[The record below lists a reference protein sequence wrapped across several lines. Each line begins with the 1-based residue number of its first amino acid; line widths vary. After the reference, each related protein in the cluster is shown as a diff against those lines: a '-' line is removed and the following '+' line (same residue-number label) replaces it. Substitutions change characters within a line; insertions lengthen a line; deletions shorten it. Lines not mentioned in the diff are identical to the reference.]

1 MGMGKYRILIT
12 EDDAVTALFIQ
23 KILESLGYE
32 ALGTA
37 NNGQEALEMC
47 KNLNPDLV
55 LMDISL
61 PGEMDGISTAEFI
74 HEKHKIPIIYVTGNI
89 DNNTIDRAINSNSF
103 GYIIKPIRSEQL
115 FTMIEMTKNRHEL
128 EIKLRESTENLR
140 ILNEQLE
147 EKVSE
152 RTQELNIKNIELEA
166 EIDHRKIIE
175 DDLKKSLAK
184 EKELNEL
191 KSRIV
196 SIISHELKTPLTTI
210 LSSTQL
216 IEYHVDIKSPSHKV
230 IQHIK
235 TIERNVQELT
245 ELINDTLF
253 LSKLEVQKGE
263 LTLKEIN
270 ILNLIQNQIEFI
282 EMGKGKEHNFNLT
295 IADNIPVNI
304 LSDERLLKTILNN
317 LLSNAVKYSPY
328 NKDIKIDIFVLEENL
343 YFSVADKGIGIPE
356 KDKNNLFKL
365 FHRASNTENIE
376 GSGVG
381 LSIIKRCLDLLN
393 GTIYFESTE
402 GKGTKFEFCIPLIN
416 SLKNEPLS

>member
-1 MGMGKYRILIT
+1 MGKYKVLIT
-12 EDDAVTALFIQ
+12 EDDAVTALFIH
-23 KILESLGYE
+23 KILDSLGYE

-37 NNGQEALEMC
+37 NNGNEALEMC
-47 KNLNPDLV
+47 DKLNPDLV

-74 HEKHKIPIIYVTGNI
+74 HEKHEIPIIYVTGNI
-89 DNNTIDRAINSNSF
+89 DNKTIERAIHSNSF

-140 ILNEQLE
+140 VLNEKLE
-147 EKVSE
+147 EKVAE

-175 DDLKKSLAK
+175 EDLKKSLAK

-216 IEYHVDIKSPSHKV
+216 IEYHIDIKSPSNKV

-263 LTLKEIN
+263 LSLKEIK
-270 ILNLIQNQIEFI
+270 IHKLVENQIEFI
-282 EMGKGKEHNFNLT
+282 EMGKGKDYEFHLKINNNVPDS
-295 IADNIPVNI
+295 IE
-304 LSDERLLKTILNN
+304 SDERLLKTILNN
-317 LLSNAVKYSPY
+317 LLSNAVKYSPH
-328 NKDIKIDIFVLEENL
+328 NKNIKVDVFMIDSNL
-343 YFSVADKGIGIPE
+343 HISVTDQGIGIPE
-356 KDKNNLFKL
+356 KDKNMLFKL

-393 GTIYFESTE
+393 GSIHFDSIE
-402 GKGTKFEFCIPLIN
+402 GKGSKFEFCIPIT
-416 SLKNEPLS
+416 STTKNE

>member
-1 MGMGKYRILIT
+1 MGKYRILIT
-12 EDDAVTALFIQ
+12 EDDAVTALFIH

-37 NNGQEALEMC
+37 NNGNEALEMC
-47 KNLNPDLV
+47 ETLKPDLV

-61 PGEMDGISTAEFI
+61 PGDMDGISTAEFI
-74 HEKHKIPIIYVTGNI
+74 HEKHNIPIIYVTGNI
-89 DNNTIDRAINSNSF
+89 DNTTIERAIHSNSF

-128 EIKLRESTENLR
+128 EIKLIESTENLR
-140 ILNEQLE
+140 ILNEKLE

-152 RTQELNIKNIELEA
+152 RTQELNLKNIELET

-175 DDLKKSLAK
+175 SDLKKSLAK
-184 EKELNEL
+184 EIELNEL

-216 IEYHVDIKSPSHKV
+216 IEYHVDIKSPSNKV

-253 LSKLEVQKGE
+253 LSKLEVEKGE
-263 LTLKEIN
+263 LLLREIN
-270 ILNLIQNQIEFI
+270 LKKLIQNQIEFI
-282 EMGKGKEHNFNLT
+282 EMGKGKEYSFHLS
-295 IADNIPVNI
+295 IAENVPEKIK
-304 LSDERLLKTILNN
+304 SDERLLKTILNN

-328 NKDIKIDIFVLEENL
+328 DKDIKIDVTILDSDL
-343 YFSVADKGIGIPE
+343 YISITDKGIGIPE
-356 KDKNNLFKL
+356 KDKNLLFKL

-381 LSIIKRCLDLLN
+381 LSIIKRCLELLN
-393 GTIYFESTE
+393 GVIRFDSTE
-402 GKGTKFEFCIPLIN
+402 GKGSKFEFCIPLKEASDN
-416 SLKNEPLS
+416 D